1 VQLDFIESLDS
12 LGYCISFSQ
21 PFQQL
26 ARADLV
32 PARVVSHV
40 GSRLVVAGASSA
52 RAELSGRLRHQLS
65 PVEQPTV
72 GDWVALAPG
81 APDGVAII
89 HHVLPRRTL
98 LVRRAAGKRVEPQAV
113 AANVDVFLV
122 VTSANGD
129 ANARRIERYL
139 AAIADSGA
147 EAAVVVNK
155 IDLCAP
161 GELTQL
167 TADLTPSLRGHP
179 VIGVSAA
186 TGDGLGGVADIVQPG
201 RTIALV
207 GMSGV
212 GKSSLANR
220 LLDQS
225 HQRVLP
231 IDDNDRGRH
240 ATTRRDLLVL
250 PGGGLLIDTPGMRTF
265 GMIEDDG
272 GLAAGFDEVLDA
284 AAACRFRD
292 CRHAGEPGCAVT
304 AAIDDGSLAE
314 DRVRAYHKL
323 EREVAAAE
331 LRTNP
336 VTRLREKQRIRARTM
351 ALRARGKVDPKLGR

>member
-12 LGYCISFSQ
+12 LGYCVSFSQ

-26 ARADLV
+26 ARPDLA

-40 GSRLVVAGASSA
+40 GSRLIVAGAPSA

-65 PVEQPTV
+65 PVDQPTV

-81 APDGVAII
+81 PPDGIAII

-139 AAIADSGA
+139 AAIED
-147 EAAVVVNK
+147 
-155 IDLCAP
+155 
-161 GELTQL
+161 
-167 TADLTPSLRGHP
+167 
-179 VIGVSAA
+179 
-186 TGDGLGGVADIVQPG
+186 
-201 RTIALV
+201 
-207 GMSGV
+207 
-212 GKSSLANR
+212 
-220 LLDQS
+220 
-225 HQRVLP
+225 
-231 IDDNDRGRH
+231 
-240 ATTRRDLLVL
+240 
-250 PGGGLLIDTPGMRTF
+250 GGGLAG
-265 GMIEDDG
+265 
-272 GLAAGFDEVLDA
+272 GFDEVLDA